1 MAVIA
6 KYELEGDTVSF
17 TLPFGNY
24 IQFLDRTTTCEG
36 ERFFKE
42 NKECKVSVPFQGIRT
57 ISQILKD
64 MGIEVDA
71 SELNEKLGP
80 PIYSDLGQMF
90 LRPEQY
96 EFLKKAMRL
105 WSGVLSLPTAYGKNV
120 MIVYLCMCS
129 EIRNK
134 NILICAPSYSIVDE
148 IKQRFERYG
157 IPISTDMSESSK
169 IWAINPVGFMARKDI
184 DKYQSWLDNVD
195 MLIVDECDTVTNSLE
210 DLIVD
215 RLPNAKIHLGF
226 SATVDKL
233 NGANLTKIRNFNSL
247 RSETAKIL
255 KYLGPAIG
263 HKTPSKVIR
272 IVESDIAFGNYNNL
286 WSYDKCVN
294 QVWHSPRMVP
304 YLKACIEDNNRYARS
319 TILIPFTNR
328 GHVAYLLLEPKLKKY
343 SIAMWT
349 AGGIRFNDREEEPN
363 SGLERV
369 KELVNHHEIDV
380 LLTTSVGFKGVDI
393 TELKSVM
400 FITGSS
406 YGSVTQ
412 ILGRVFRYQ
421 GDGCPTVYLPR
432 NISENPLYNKA
443 YRSRREIVFRNDHY
457 EERLLVGYH
466 A

>member
-36 ERFFKE
+36 ERFFEE

-64 MGIEVDA
+64 MGVEVDA

-80 PIYSDLGQMF
+80 PVYSDLGQMF

-129 EIRNK
+129 AIRNK

-184 DKYQSWLDNVD
+184 DTYQSWLDNVD

-210 DLIVD
+210 DLIVN

-233 NGANLTKIRNFNSL
+233 NGANLTKIRNFNNL
-247 RSETAKIL
+247 RGETVKIL
-255 KYLGPAIG
+255 KYFGPAIV

-272 IVESDIAFGNYNNL
+272 IVESDIAFGNYQNL

-304 YLKACIEDNNRYARS
+304 YLKACIEDNNKYARS

-328 GHVAYLLLEPKLKKY
+328 GHVAHLLLEPRLKKF

-349 AGGIRFNDREEEPN
+349 ANGIRFNDREEEPN
-363 SGLERV
+363 AGLERV
-369 KELVNHHEIDV
+369 KELVNNHEIDV

-443 YRSRREIVFRNDHY
+443 YKSRREIVFRNDHY

>member
-42 NKECKVSVPFQGIRT
+42 NKEGKVSVPFQGIRT

-64 MGIEVDA
+64 MGVEVDA

-129 EIRNK
+129 AIRNK

-210 DLIVD
+210 DLIVN

-233 NGANLTKIRNFNSL
+233 NGANLTKIRNFNNL
-247 RSETAKIL
+247 RGETVKIL
-255 KYLGPAIG
+255 KYFGPAIV

-272 IVESDIAFGNYNNL
+272 IVESDIAFGNYQNL

-304 YLKACIEDNNRYARS
+304 YLKACIEDNNKYARS

-328 GHVAYLLLEPKLKKY
+328 GHVAHLLLEPKLKKY

-349 AGGIRFNDREEEPN
+349 ANGIRFNDREEESN

-369 KELVNHHEIDV
+369 KELVNNHEIDV

-443 YRSRREIVFRNDHY
+443 YKSRREIVFRNDHY

>member
-1 MAVIA
+1 MVVA
-6 KYELEGDTVSF
+6 KYTLENDVVSF
-17 TLPFGNY
+17 TLPYGNY

-36 ERFFKE
+36 ERFFQE
-42 NKECKVSVPFQGIRT
+42 NTECKVSVPFQGIRAIT
-57 ISQILKD
+57 QILKD
-64 MGIEVDA
+64 MAIDVDT
-71 SELNEKLGP
+71 SELTEKIGFP
-80 PIYSDLGQMF
+80 VYSDLGQMF

-96 EFLKKAMRL
+96 DFLKRAMRL

-129 EIRNK
+129 KIRNS

-157 IPISTDMSESSK
+157 ISISTDMNPSCK

-184 DKYQSWLDNVD
+184 GQYQDWLDRVD

-210 DLIVD
+210 ELITEH
-215 RLPNAKIHLGF
+215 LPKARIHLGF

-233 NGANLTKIRNFNSL
+233 KGANLTKIKNFNGL
-247 RSETAKIL
+247 RTETVKIL
-255 KYLGPAIG
+255 KYFGPAIV
-263 HKTPSKVIR
+263 HKEPSKVIR

-294 QVWHSPRMVP
+294 QVWHSFRMIP
-304 YLKACIEDNNRYARS
+304 YLKACIEDNNKYARS

-328 GHVAYLLLEPKLKKY
+328 GHVEHLLDNPKLKQY
-343 SIAMWT
+343 TLAMWT
-349 AGGIRFNDREEEPN
+349 ASGIKFNDREEEVGA
-363 SGLERV
+363 GLERV
-369 KELVNHHEIDV
+369 KELVNNHEIDV

-406 YGSVTQ
+406 YGNVTQ
-412 ILGRVFRYQ
+412 ILGRIFRYQ

-432 NISENPLYNKA
+432 NISENPLFNKA
-443 YRSRREIVFRNDHY
+443 YKSRREIIFRNDHY
-457 EERLLVGYH
+457 EEFMWVGYY

>member
-1 MAVIA
+1 MVVA
-6 KYELEGDTVSF
+6 KYTLENDIVSF
-17 TLPFGNY
+17 TLPYGNY

-36 ERFFKE
+36 ERFFE
-42 NKECKVSVPFQGIRT
+42 GNKECKVSVPFQGIRT

-64 MGIEVDA
+64 MGVEVDA

-80 PIYSDLGQMF
+80 PVYSDLGQMF

-184 DKYQSWLDNVD
+184 DQYQSWLDNVD

-210 DLIVD
+210 DLIVN

-233 NGANLTKIRNFNSL
+233 NGANLTKIRNFNNL
-247 RSETAKIL
+247 RGETVKIL
-255 KYLGPAIG
+255 KYFGPAIV

-272 IVESDIAFGNYNNL
+272 IVESDIAFGNYQNL

-304 YLKACIEDNNRYARS
+304 YLKACIEDNNKYARS

-328 GHVAYLLLEPKLKKY
+328 GHVAHLLLEPRLKKF

-349 AGGIRFNDREEEPN
+349 ASGIRFNDREEEPN

-369 KELVNHHEIDV
+369 KELVNNHEIDV

-443 YRSRREIVFRNDHY
+443 YKSRREIVFRNDHY